1 MIASKQI
8 NIKRVAQWI
17 EPFAVV
23 ANLLFTYLYI
33 QQSPWC
39 FLFGILGPLLLM
51 LPLFQTRLFAEVGL
65 QCIYILLAVFGLFR
79 ISDNWQVVNFANDSH
94 LLLVFIGIFFSVITG
109 LVLKRISKASVP
121 FVDSATTVFSI
132 IATVLMMIPV
142 HEAWLY
148 FICINFVSIIMYAYR
163 KLFFGAM
170 MFFIYLIMS
179 IDAYFT
185 FGIFS

>member
-1 MIASKQI
+1 MLI
-8 NIKRVAQWI
+8 
-17 EPFAVV
+17 
-23 ANLLFTYLYI
+23 
-33 QQSPWC
+33 
-39 FLFGILGPLLLM
+39 
-51 LPLFQTRLFAEVGL
+51 LPLYQTRLFAEVGL
-65 QCIYILLAVFGLFR
+65 QVIYIILAAFGLFN
-79 ISDNWQVVNFANDSH
+79 ISDQWEVVDFTNGSH
-94 LLLVFIGIFFSVITG
+94 LLLLCIGIFFSLIVGI
-109 LVLKRISKASVP
+109 VLKKTSSASVP

-163 KLFFGAM
+163 KLLFGAI